1 MKYSE
6 DIIRRVA
13 SSNDIVDVISEYV
26 PLKKSGKHFK
36 GISPFTQEKT
46 PSFFVSPDKQ
56 LFHCFSSGVGGD
68 VFSFLMKVENFGFQ
82 EALKKLA
89 DRARIP
95 LPEPDGREKRDG
107 GKREKMFEACSLTAD
122 FFQKQLL
129 SPSGQAGRDYLAK
142 RGVSEEMIKLFQVGW
157 APADWRVLLTYLQ
170 SKGIPDVIAE
180 EAALVKKS
188 PKGHLYDVF
197 RGRVMFPIK
206 NAQDKIIAFG
216 GRKIG
221 DEEGP
226 KYLNSPESPIFSKKQ
241 ELFGL
246 HLARKSIDEVWRHM
260 ILVEGYMDAVTLYQ
274 YGFKN
279 VVATLGT
286 ALGESHARIL
296 KRYVDEVVVLYDG
309 DVAGQNAA
317 MRGLEILLEAELH
330 VRVIVLP
337 DGLDPDDYLKKYGH
351 DALKE
356 VIKNSPDFLKFKLDA
371 LLKNYS
377 KTDPMGIVKMTN
389 ELMETFLK
397 VKNEVLLSSYFKR
410 LAEELRIDEASL
422 RREFSLLK
430 QKTEGRRPLPGSEK
444 KEQEAKRNI
453 QPAARAEEV
462 MLLALMFSDEV
473 FRKEGVSQI
482 QPSDWTDEDARV
494 LFDQLVNTAKLG
506 AKPSMAMI
514 LPLLQSE
521 AFRGRLTRTIAFLDE
536 VEDKPAM
543 WRDCFGQMRGRQTQ
557 GRLDELRELIVQ
569 AEKNQL
575 SGQLQTYLAEYQ
587 ALLQKGKQKPP
598 ETTRS

>member
-6 DIIRRVA
+6 DIIRQVA

-36 GISPFTQEKT
+36 GLSPFTQEKT
-46 PSFFVSPDKQ
+46 PSFFVSADKQ
-56 LFHCFSSGVGGD
+56 LFHCFSTGVGGD
-68 VFSFLMKVENFGFQ
+68 VFTFLMKVENLGFQ
-82 EALKKLA
+82 EVLRKLA

-95 LPEPDGREKRDG
+95 LPEPDGREKRDS
-107 GKREKMFEACSLTAD
+107 GKREKMLEACSLTAD
-122 FFQKQLL
+122 FFQKQLA
-129 SPSGQAGRDYLAK
+129 SPAGQAGREYLSK

-170 SKGIPDVIAE
+170 SKGIPDAIAE
-180 EAALVKKS
+180 EAALIKKS

-197 RGRVMFPIK
+197 RARVMFPIK
-206 NAQDKIIAFG
+206 NAQEKIIGFG

-241 ELFGL
+241 ELFGM
-246 HLARKSIDEVWRHM
+246 HLARKNIDEVWKHL

-286 ALGESHARIL
+286 ALGESHARIM

-309 DVAGQNAA
+309 DLAGQNAA

-337 DGLDPDDYLKKYGH
+337 DGLDPDDYLKKYGY

-371 LLKNYS
+371 MLKNYS

-430 QKTEGRRPLPGSEK
+430 QKNDNRRPVPGAEK
-444 KEQEAKRNI
+444 KEQEAKLNI
-453 QPAARAEEV
+453 QPAARSEEL
-462 MLLALMFSDEV
+462 MLLALMVHDEL
-473 FRKEGVSQI
+473 FRKEGVAQI
-482 QPSDWTDEDARV
+482 QLSEWTDNDSKI
-494 LFDQLVNTAKLG
+494 LFEQLSNTVKLG
-506 AKPSMAMI
+506 AKPSLAMI

-521 AFRGRLTRTIAFLDE
+521 SFRGRLTRTLAFLDE
-536 VEDKPAM
+536 VEDKVAM
-543 WRDCFGQMRGRQTQ
+543 WRDCFGQMKGRQTQ
-557 GRLDELRELIVQ
+557 VRLDELRELIVQ
-569 AEKNQL
+569 AEKNRL
-575 SGQLQTYLAEYQ
+575 SSQLQTYLAEYQ
-587 ALLQKGKQKPP
+587 ALLQKGKPK
-598 ETTRS
+598 S